1 MFLMKDSIINNS
13 IENLYLIGNGFDIH
27 HQIKCRYSD
36 FQEWLYENNPVLEN
50 RLFQVYDLHH
60 GDL

>member
-27 HQIKCRYSD
+27 HKIKCRYSD
-36 FQEWLYENNPVLEN
+36 FQEWLYENNPVISVPLKWDELN
-50 RLFQVYDLHH
+50 N
-60 GDL
+60 